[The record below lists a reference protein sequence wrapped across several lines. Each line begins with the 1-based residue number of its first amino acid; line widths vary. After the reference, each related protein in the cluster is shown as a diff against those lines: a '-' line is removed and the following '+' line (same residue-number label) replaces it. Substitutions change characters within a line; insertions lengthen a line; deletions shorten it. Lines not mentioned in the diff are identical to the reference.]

1 MLEFYP
7 ENAYEPWIWDYCCSS
22 VIALSLIHGS
32 IVKHSVAF
40 NFECDGFYGNHAEVN
55 LINREQPLNDSL
67 GFVDWEPEQ
76 RLLAR
81 EQREEDGLLHL

>member
-1 MLEFYP
+1 MNLGYGTT
-7 ENAYEPWIWDYCCSS
+7 A
-22 VIALSLIHGS
+22 AHQSLIHGS

-40 NFECDGFYGNHAEVN
+40 NLEFDGFYGNHAEVN
-55 LINREQPLNDSL
+55 LINRERPLSDSL